1 MAVTHPEEAAFLAAI
16 AAAPDDA
23 LPRLVF
29 ADRLE
34 ERNDPRAA
42 WVRDADIWEWMKPDA
57 HDPVPGILRT
67 LQLRPDYEL
76 RREPESLPLRA
87 KAATA
92 LRQLG
97 PTAVDAVRGWLLAN
111 PDHFPS
117 AEVQSFVAAHP
128 PATLRSVPDLQ
139 DDLAE
144 TVWVVVWL
152 AVVDLGF
159 HCTSAAPAVPA
170 MTKINGWKHWCVLLD
185 SCDRCDRPVE
195 NAINRTLA
203 KIGPKARK
211 AVPYLAET
219 MWMHEET
226 SAEALIAIQADP
238 DEVMDHLN
246 TDDDWEVR
254 SGIKNILPL
263 TGDPVPFLVRNA
275 ERHVGRIAYMSV
287 DLLAEMGSNAAAAI
301 PYLLQLSV
309 AEREWDSDFERACAA
324 RAVEAIRSGGGTAL
338 Y

>member
-1 MAVTHPEEAAFLAAI
+1 MATPHPDEAAFLAAI

-29 ADRLE
+29 SDWLE

-67 LQLRPDYEL
+67 LQLRPGYEL
-76 RREPESLPLRA
+76 HREPELLPLRA
-87 KAATA
+87 SAGAALA
-92 LRQLG
+92 HLG
-97 PTAVDAVRGWLLAN
+97 PTAVDAVRCWLLAN

-117 AEVQSFVAAHP
+117 AEVQAFVTAHP
-128 PATLRSVPDLQ
+128 PESLRPVKALQ
-139 DDLAE
+139 LELDE

-152 AVVDLGF
+152 AVIDLGF
-159 HCTSAAPAVPA
+159 HGPSAAPTVTAL
-170 MTKINGWKHWCVLLD
+170 TKIDGWKHWFELLD
-185 SCDRCDRPVE
+185 SCDNCDRPVE

-203 KIGPKARK
+203 QIGPKARK

-226 SAEALIAIQADP
+226 ATEALLTLQADP
-238 DEVMDHLN
+238 DLVVKHMN

-263 TGDPVPFLVRNA
+263 ANDPVAFLVRNA
-275 ERHVGRIAYMSV
+275 ERRVGRISYMSI
-287 DLLAEMGSNAAAAI
+287 DLLAEMGPKAAAAV
-301 PYLLQLSV
+301 PHLRQLSV
-309 AEREWDSDFERACAA
+309 SERESDHDIIPAWAA
-324 RAVEAIRSGGGTAL
+324 RAIEAIQRPA
-338 Y
+338 